1 MAAVQ
6 TKICILISADL
17 NIYIRTSSEHIFGN
31 KIKESTKM
39 KNQLIQKET
48 NKWLRKMRMLH
59 ALSWQ
64 NKYWSRKRISYWN
77 CRIVVYKA
85 IGFYIQWPYIC
96 LYPLII
102 CLAYCVKLLFHA
114 ISGILIG
121 NNISKKGTE
130 FRFL

>member
-17 NIYIRTSSEHIFGN
+17 NIYIRTSSEYIFGN
-31 KIKESTKM
+31 KIKE
-39 KNQLIQKET
+39 
-48 NKWLRKMRMLH
+48 LH

-64 NKYWSRKRISYWN
+64 NKCWSRKRISYWN

-102 CLAYCVKLLFHA
+102 CLTYCVKLLFHA

-130 FRFL
+130 FRFFIGLPPKKIQIPCMDVF